1 MKKLL
6 FILLILSLSSPLWA
20 DITVDKIQGN
30 VEIMLPGAMSW
41 SKTEQGAELPGDC
54 RISTGF
60 NSSAVLLVNGETRIT
75 LKALSRLTV
84 EEAAKQSDGTQNT
97 RLYLG
102 SGRIRADV
110 KKSQGRIH
118 DFKVRTPVATAAV
131 RGTSFDMASGRLDVT
146 EGTVTFTVG
155 SYSFSV
161 KGGQSS
167 RVSVVNGRPG
177 LLSPTEAVLT
187 NRQVQSSTGNTGRA
201 DGSDSSGRSGYASI
215 ELR

>member
-6 FILLILSLSSPLWA
+6 FILLILSFSSPLWA
-20 DITVDKIQGN
+20 DITVDTIQGN

-60 NSSAVLLVNGETRIT
+60 NSSAVLLVNGETRVT

-155 SYSFSV
+155 SYSFTV
-161 KGGQSS
+161 KRGQSS
-167 RVSVVNGRPG
+167 RVTVVNGRTG

-187 NRQVQSSTGNTGRA
+187 GRQVQSSTGSTGSA
-201 DGSDSSGRSGYASI
+201 DGSESSGRSGYASI